1 MYLIDK
7 ESNTISRIQE
17 MTFTEL
23 GFSERKNLQEW
34 IANNPSCLGEE
45 LLIIQKEFDGFN
57 DTSER
62 LDLLALDKFG
72 NIVVIENKLDDSG
85 KDVTWQVIK
94 YASYCSSLN
103 KEQICDIF
111 QSYLNKI
118 GSNISAA
125 EKLSEFFDN
134 KDFDDIFLNQG
145 SRQRLI
151 MVAGKFRKEVT
162 SAVIW
167 LLNFNLRIQCFK
179 VTPYAHNDNLMLDI
193 EQILPLKD
201 TEEFTINMANKAQAE
216 IAAQEGLKSR
226 HYNRLEF
233 WQSFLH
239 EANTRNTLFANISP
253 SKDSW
258 IGIGIG
264 MSGVNLNLTGTKK
277 YAAVEIYFNRGT
289 KEENEALF
297 DYMSSFSAEIEA
309 KFGEKLEWNKMP
321 DKVSCRILTKLEEV
335 DISDKNDWPKM
346 ISFMVDASERLAN
359 AIKEPMK
366 KLNNYAK
373 KDLKL
378 K

>member
-1 MYLIDK
+1 
-7 ESNTISRIQE
+7 
-17 MTFTEL
+17 MTFGEL

-34 IANNPSCLGEE
+34 IATNPSCLGED

-62 LDLLALDKFG
+62 LDLLALDIFG

-103 KEQICDIF
+103 KEQICEIF
-111 QSYLNKI
+111 QSYLDK
-118 GSNISAA
+118 SNSEISAA

-145 SRQRLI
+145 SKQRLI

-167 LLNFNLRIQCFK
+167 LLYFKLRIQCFK
-179 VTPYAHNDNLMLDI
+179 VTPFANGDNLMLDI

-201 TEEFTINMANKAQAE
+201 TEEFTISMANKAQAE
-216 IAAQEGLKSR
+216 IAAQEGLKTQQF
-226 HYNRLEF
+226 NRLEF
-233 WQSFLH
+233 WKSFLN
-239 EANTRNTLFANISP
+239 EANTKNTLFANISP

-264 MSGVNLNLTGTKK
+264 MSGVNINLTATKK
-277 YAAVEIYFNRGT
+277 YAGVEIYFNRGT
-289 KEENEALF
+289 KEENEDLF
-297 DYMSSFSAEIEA
+297 DYLNTFSNDIEN
-309 KFGEKLEWNKMP
+309 KFGGKLEWNKMP
-321 DKVSCRILTKLEEV
+321 DKVSCRIITKLEEV
-335 DISDKNDWPKM
+335 DITDKNDWPKM
-346 ISFMVDASERLAN
+346 INYLVDSSERLSIAV
-359 AIKEPMK
+359 KEPMK
-366 KLNNYAK
+366 KLNVYAK